1 MSAKRELIAAA
12 TAPAGGLLAWPHA
25 TEGPARA
32 PCASVGGGRV
42 LVDGGRVL
50 VGGVG
55 YTNLR
60 DRSLGPLL
68 IERLHQRTW
77 PADVV
82 VEDVSYGPIDVLFKL
97 QAEPNGF
104 RLGVFVSAVARGRPA
119 GTVERSVWNAPTP
132 SATELQERISEALTG
147 VVSLE
152 NLLVILAHF
161 GALPERTVVIEVEP
175 EAEEAWGPDLSDAG
189 RAALDRVERLVL
201 DEVAASSTTGA
212 DDV

>member
-1 MSAKRELIAAA
+1 MSAKREVTISSTTSAS
-12 TAPAGGLLAWPHA
+12 GLLAWPHP
-25 TEGPARA
+25 TEDPAEVMGTAVRA
-32 PCASVGGGRV
+32 
-42 LVDGGRVL
+42 GRVL

-60 DRSLGPLL
+60 DRSIGPLL
-68 IERLHQRTW
+68 IERLHQRKW

-82 VEDVSYGPIDVLFKL
+82 VEDVGYGPIDVLFKL
-97 QAEPNGF
+97 QAEPSGF
-104 RLGVFVSAVARGRPA
+104 RLGLFVSAVARGRPE
-119 GTVERSVWNAPTP
+119 GTVERYLWQAPT
-132 SATELQERISEALTG
+132 SSVEELQERIAEAVTG

-152 NLLVILAHF
+152 NLLHILAHF
-161 GALPERTVVIEVEP
+161 GALPARTVVIEVEP
-175 EAEEAWGPDLSDAG
+175 EAEEGWGPDLSDAA